1 MTTKVLSPRTGS
13 VKPKTKLSQED
24 RRDGELEGDDGVD
37 IQRPIRVVFEE
48 AKRDVQEGQRSH
60 RQIPRQLVSLDEVVN
75 LGSWPAQAS
84 VCLPS
89 CPQLDPN
96 PMSDAGFYPRG
107 AHAFSARSC
116 SQLLVL
122 PQSGVEHRGALTGRH
137 CVGEVFACSSC
148 LERIAE
154 PFVLGQRTLQQR
166 PSAGRIA
173 LPEVQQASRSVDR
186 WRQQRDRLA
195 D

>member
-75 LGSWPAQAS
+75 RGSWPAQAR

-89 CPQLDPN
+89 CPQPDPN

-107 AHAFSARSC
+107 ANTLSAWCRSE
-116 SQLLVL
+116 LFVL
-122 PQSGVEHRGALTGRH
+122 PQRGVEHWRTCIGRQ
-137 CVGEVFACSSC
+137 CLGEVLACSS
-148 LERIAE
+148 
-154 PFVLGQRTLQQR
+154 
-166 PSAGRIA
+166 
-173 LPEVQQASRSVDR
+173 
-186 WRQQRDRLA
+186 
-195 D
+195 